1 MESTHKSVREC
12 RTDLVDTKG
21 SPEQIKEQAKLWGV
35 QMNSDDEIFYQNQCL
50 HPRIGHSTN
59 FTTRRDIL
67 AKKHKKE
74 HERHVK
80 LSEKSKNN
88 IRLLEKT
95 DSSDMISDEETQMR
109 MRAIFIKKIM
119 LRMLVNL
126 LLTKGFLS
134 QDMIICNYITDT

>member
-1 MESTHKSVREC
+1 
-12 RTDLVDTKG
+12 
-21 SPEQIKEQAKLWGV
+21 
-35 QMNSDDEIFYQNQCL
+35 MNSDDETFYQNRYL
-50 HPRIGHSTN
+50 HPQIGYSTN
-59 FTTRRDIL
+59 FTTCRDIL

-109 MRAIFIKKIM
+109 MRAIFIKKMM
-119 LRMLVNL
+119 L
-126 LLTKGFLS
+126 
-134 QDMIICNYITDT
+134 